1 MLGFVEGTLDKSYV
15 QLLPQSLTTVRVF
28 DAAASHLSCSRA
40 AEELFLTQSAVSKH
54 LQSLEVHL
62 GVKLFKRV
70 HQGLA
75 LTEAGA
81 TYWEAIK
88 PVLSMLASAT
98 EKARMVGPDQS
109 TIHIGVPN
117 TFAEKW
123 LMRRMAD
130 FSRRHPDIDV
140 QFAPRQGA
148 TSEQAAFSAEIRSGR
163 GNWEGVHAHYLMGR
177 EFFPVCSPAY
187 IQNTKLA
194 SPGKLSKLRL
204 LEHARLPH
212 LWDQWF
218 SARQVRGY
226 DSRKTQQYERFSV
239 MISALQAG
247 LGAALVPRCLIET
260 ELENRVLTIPFE
272 QSLKTEFGYYLVYPK
287 DRYPSAALERFSQ
300 WLLAEAECTAR
311 STAGAAAPGA
321 SR

>member
-1 MLGFVEGTLDKSYV
+1 V

-54 LQSLEVHL
+54 LQSLEGHL

-75 LTEAGA
+75 LTEAGT

-123 LMRRMAD
+123 LMRRIAD
-130 FSRRHPDIDV
+130 FSQRHPDIDV

-148 TSEQAAFSAEIRSGR
+148 TSEQTAFSAEIRSGR
-163 GNWEGVHAHYLMGR
+163 GSWDGMHAHYLMGQ
-177 EFFPVCSPAY
+177 EFFPVCSPDY
-187 IQNTKLA
+187 IRNTKLG
-194 SPGKLSKLRL
+194 SPAKLARLRL

-226 DSRKTQQYERFSV
+226 DSRKTQQYERFAV

-247 LGAALVPRCLIET
+247 LGVALVPRCLIEAD
-260 ELENRVLTIPFE
+260 LENQVLTIPFD

-287 DRYPSAALERFSQ
+287 DRYPSAALTRFSE
-300 WLLAEAECTAR
+300 WLLAQCSAQN
-311 STAGAAAPGA
+311 AAAIGTSA
-321 SR
+321 IDR